1 MLDCQDIVEL
11 AVLLAGGEKRRSPKD
26 VDSNVSNMQK
36 RMLREK
42 ARTAPKYPAGGA
54 LLSGKKAMRRR
65 LHVESQSIPRKAWAA
80 RRLTPPNSSKVS
92 QTQPRIAMIQACT
105 ADDKAMMLADKSVFS
120 IAHIYDGGRRWQ
132 KKRTRMEG
140 VEADHV
146 GGTIKLTVEP
156 ILDGVHDDDR
166 MNVRNVIYLLDAL
179 KLCQSWSVTSKDQG
193 YEVLGS
199 VDTKAGKTT
208 EIVLKDLELIT
219 KVDPLRVTSAGVRF
233 IGGGHCMWWCS
244 C

>member
-1 MLDCQDIVEL
+1 
-11 AVLLAGGEKRRSPKD
+11 
-26 VDSNVSNMQK
+26 
-36 RMLREK
+36 
-42 ARTAPKYPAGGA
+42 
-54 LLSGKKAMRRR
+54 
-65 LHVESQSIPRKAWAA
+65 
-80 RRLTPPNSSKVS
+80 
-92 QTQPRIAMIQACT
+92 
-105 ADDKAMMLADKSVFS
+105 MLADKSVFF
-120 IAHIYDGGRRWQ
+120 IAHIYDGGGRWQ

-219 KVDPLRVTSAGVRF
+219 KVDPLRVTSAGMRF
-233 IGGGHCMWWCS
+233 IGGGALYVVVFVLRRSEPVVLEEQDVVHIRRKRKFWMWGGS
-244 C
+244 T